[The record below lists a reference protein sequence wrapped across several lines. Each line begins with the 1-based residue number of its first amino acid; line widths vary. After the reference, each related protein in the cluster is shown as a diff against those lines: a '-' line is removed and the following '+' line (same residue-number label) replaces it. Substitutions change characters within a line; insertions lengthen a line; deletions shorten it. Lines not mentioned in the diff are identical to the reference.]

1 MTPNQVPPRP
11 FRVLLVS
18 HYFPPHVGGIE
29 NVVQAEAAGLATN
42 GNDVTVMTTAVEGPT
57 GVQRLDGYS
66 VLRLPT
72 WNQVERR
79 TGVPFP
85 LVGPWPLRDVIRST
99 RNADVVHCHD
109 VLYMTTWIA
118 VLVAAL
124 VGTPVVL
131 TQHVRLVKHP
141 NRMVETIQA
150 LIYRTI
156 GRALVRRA
164 GRIAVLNGSVRDFL
178 VELGA
183 APEHIAL
190 VPNGVDVQMFYPA
203 TAAEKRRLRRNLDL
217 PDDTVLALF
226 VGRFVPKKGYE
237 KVLGAADGGYTLV
250 LAGGSPPAGHG
261 DGTDAVFV
269 GSRRQDEIAD
279 LYRACDVFVLPSES
293 EGFPLTIQ
301 EAMACGLPIVTSDDP
316 GYRIYGLD
324 RERVQ
329 LIRPTVPEIR
339 SALGRLAAD
348 ESLRQRMGTYS
359 LEIATSRFPWSEHVN
374 HIGRLYADAIA
385 MRRKRGCDADRR

>member
-1 MTPNQVPPRP
+1 
-11 FRVLLVS
+11 VLLVS
-18 HYFPPHVGGIE
+18 HYFPPHIGGIE
-29 NVVQAEAAGLATN
+29 NVVQAEVAGLATN
-42 GNDVTVMTTAVEGPT
+42 GNDVTVLTTAVEGPA
-57 GVQRLDGYS
+57 GAQRLDGYS
-66 VLRLPT
+66 VLRLPA
-72 WNQVERR
+72 WNEVERR

-85 LVGPWPLRDVIRST
+85 VVAPWPIRAVVRSV

-141 NRMVETIQA
+141 NRMVEIIQM

-156 GRALVRRA
+156 GRAVVRWA
-164 GRIAVLNGSVRDFL
+164 ARIAVLNGSVRDFL
-178 VELGA
+178 LELGA
-183 APEHIAL
+183 PRERITL
-190 VPNGVDVQMFYPA
+190 VPNGVDVEMFSPA
-203 TAAEKRRLRRNLDL
+203 TAPEKRRLRRQLDL

-226 VGRFVPKKGYE
+226 VGRFVPKKGYD
-237 KVLGAADGGYTLV
+237 KVLGATDACYTLV
-250 LAGGSPPAGHG
+250 LAGGPSPVGHG
-261 DGTDAVFV
+261 DRTDAVFV
-269 GSRRQDEIAD
+269 GSRRHDELAA

-301 EAMACGLPIVTSDDP
+301 EAMACGLPVVTSDDP

-329 LIRPTVPEIR
+329 FIRPTVPEIR
-339 SALGRLAAD
+339 SALRRLAAD
-348 ESLRQRMGTYS
+348 ASLRRRMGEYS
-359 LEIATSRFPWSEHVN
+359 LEVATSRFPWSEHVN
-374 HIGRLYADAIA
+374 RIERLYADAIG
-385 MRRKRGCDADRR
+385 MCRKRVCDAVRR